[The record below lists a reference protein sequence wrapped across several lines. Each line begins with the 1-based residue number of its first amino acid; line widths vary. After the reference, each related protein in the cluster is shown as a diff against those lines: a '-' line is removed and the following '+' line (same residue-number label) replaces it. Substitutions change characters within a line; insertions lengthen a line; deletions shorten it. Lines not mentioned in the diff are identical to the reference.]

1 MNHRDLD
8 RHITGNW
15 GEDQYPHSKCDELG
29 HSVAVSCTTGEHF
42 CLRCNQPIEITRVGG
57 IDTTTPVEHVM
68 QNTTCPI
75 EKLVRECPKCT
86 GVGDTSK
93 QYACVT
99 CLANYMD
106 EPKCARCE
114 SRYCV
119 LDSESVCPV
128 CREAEVNRDDGC

>member
-15 GEDQYPHSKCDELG
+15 GEDQYP
-29 HSVAVSCTTGEHF
+29 
-42 CLRCNQPIEITRVGG
+42 
-57 IDTTTPVEHVM
+57 
-68 QNTTCPI
+68 

-114 SRYCV
+114 SRYYV